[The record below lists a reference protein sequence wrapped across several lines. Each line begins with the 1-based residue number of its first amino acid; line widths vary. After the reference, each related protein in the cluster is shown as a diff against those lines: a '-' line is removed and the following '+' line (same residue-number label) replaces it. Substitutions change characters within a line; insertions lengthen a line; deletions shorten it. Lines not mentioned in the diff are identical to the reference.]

1 MIYHTSVLSPTFKW
15 NGWKCWLRRNY
26 NLLFVKDTSISKRT
40 SFLVYAK
47 PLTICKRNII
57 IIVCE
62 TILAEV
68 REHMFS
74 SLDVWRNSSRYRGP
88 IWMTSSSLP
97 WWRHQMEIFSAS
109 LAICSGNSPVTG
121 EFPAPRPVTQ
131 SFDVFFDRRLN
142 KRLSKQWRGWWFQTP
157 Q

>member
-1 MIYHTSVLSPTFKW
+1 MGKLARVTYMQYMSAQGQFIIIIPAFLYVSDHCEHLFVEISFSLWGAHWSDIFAIYVTPAR
-15 NGWKCWLRRNY
+15 KCWLHRNY

-40 SFLVYAK
+40 SFLVNAK

-62 TILAEV
+62 TILPEV

-74 SLDVWRNSSRYRGP
+74 SLGVWRNSSRYRGP

-97 WWRHQMEIFSAS
+97 WWRHQMEIFSA
-109 LAICSGNSPVTG
+109 
-121 EFPAPRPVTQ
+121 
-131 SFDVFFDRRLN
+131 
-142 KRLSKQWRGWWFQTP
+142 
-157 Q
+157 